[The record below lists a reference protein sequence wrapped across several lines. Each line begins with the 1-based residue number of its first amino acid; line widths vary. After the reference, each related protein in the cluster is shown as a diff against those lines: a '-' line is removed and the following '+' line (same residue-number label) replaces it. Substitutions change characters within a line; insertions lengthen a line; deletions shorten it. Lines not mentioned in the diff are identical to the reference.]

1 MATLDHIVFLAHDLE
16 SGRAWMEAR
25 LGVPAQ
31 GGGDHAGMG
40 THNALWRLG
49 PVYLEVLAP
58 DPDAPHPP
66 RPRLFGLDAPGT
78 RRRLAE
84 GPCLAAWVAATD
96 RLDAALAAAPWLG
109 SALPMSRGDLRW
121 RLSATPDGCPPLG
134 GAAPALIEWPPDV
147 HPAWRM
153 ADTGLRLTRL
163 ACAVPAPEE
172 TRARLAEIGA
182 ERLIDLTEAE
192 GPPRLSC
199 VIAGPDGAQCFG

>member
-1 MATLDHIVFLAHDLE
+1 MATLDHIVFLARDLE
-16 SGRAWMEAR
+16 SGRAWMESR

-49 PVYLEVLAP
+49 QVYLEVLAP
-58 DPDAPHPP
+58 DPEAPPP
-66 RPRLFGLDAPGT
+66 ERPRLFGLDAPET
-78 RRRLAE
+78 RRRLCE
-84 GPCLAAWVAATD
+84 GPRLAAWVAATD

-109 SALPMSRGDLRW
+109 SALPMARGDLRW
-121 RLSATPDGCPPLG
+121 RLSVAADGRPPLG
-134 GAAPALIEWPPDV
+134 GAAPALIEWPPGA
-147 HPAWRM
+147 HPARRM
-153 ADTGLRLTRL
+153 ADTGLRLNRL

-172 TRARLAEIGA
+172 ARAKLAEIGA
-182 ERLIDLTEAE
+182 ERLIELTEGE